1 MNANNR
7 NTVDFLTISTAEL
20 YQTSQMNKLKLQ
32 ET

>member
-1 MNANNR
+1 MNANNH
-7 NTVDFLTISTAEL
+7 NTVDFLTISTVQL